1 VLDEPL
7 IELRSVDKS
16 YKLGEMTVHA
26 LRGMNL
32 SIAPG
37 EFVMLLGPS
46 GSGKTTT
53 LNLIGGLDSPTSGQ
67 VIVEGEDIAS
77 YDDRRLTTYRR
88 RKVGFIFQFYNLIPT
103 LNARE
108 NVMMALRLVHA
119 NGGLRRRADDLL
131 EQVGMSHRADHFPS
145 QLSGGEQQR
154 VAIARALA
162 KNPTLML
169 CDEPTGELDVE
180 TGEQVLKVIQ
190 QLNREEGT
198 TVVMVTHNVALA
210 PISDRAVH
218 VRDGAVDTIERHDA
232 PAAVADIAL
241 R

>member
-1 VLDEPL
+1 MDEPL

>member
-1 VLDEPL
+1 LDEPL

-119 NGGLRRRADDLL
+119 GSGLRRRADDLL

-180 TGEQVLKVIQ
+180 TGEQVLRVIQ
-190 QLNREEGT
+190 QLNRENGT
-198 TVVMVTHNVALA
+198 TVVMVTHNVSLA

-218 VRDGAVDTIERHDA
+218 VRDGAVDTIEQHDA
-232 PAAVADIAL
+232 PAAVADL
-241 R
+241 VMR

>member
-1 VLDEPL
+1 
-7 IELRSVDKS
+7 
-16 YKLGEMTVHA
+16 
-26 LRGMNL
+26 
-32 SIAPG
+32 
-37 EFVMLLGPS
+37 
-46 GSGKTTT
+46 
-53 LNLIGGLDSPTSGQ
+53 
-67 VIVEGEDIAS
+67 VEGEDIAE

-108 NVMMALRLVHA
+108 NVMMALRLVHTD
-119 NGGLRRRADDLL
+119 GGLRRRADDLL
-131 EQVGMSHRADHFPS
+131 EQVGMTHRADHFPS

-180 TGEQVLKVIQ
+180 TGEQVLRVIQ
-190 QLNREEGT
+190 QLNRESGT
-198 TVVMVTHNVALA
+198 TVVMVTHNVTLA